1 MNEHPYQ
8 QVQLLKEYVDSQEQY
23 ESNKEPY
30 NDLQMNYILK
40 EKKEK
45 IIIEVQEDLENND
58 SERED

>member
-1 MNEHPYQ
+1 
-8 QVQLLKEYVDSQEQY
+8 
-23 ESNKEPY
+23 
-30 NDLQMNYILK
+30 MNYILK